1 MSQLIDI
8 EAAREFMK
16 ETLAKV
22 DKVALVEIA
31 NTLEE
36 KKYAI
41 SDNHFQKISCHQFLR
56 KKI

>member
-22 DKVALVEIA
+22 DKLALVDIA
-31 NTLEE
+31 NTLER
-36 KKYAI
+36 KVA
-41 SDNHFQKISCHQFLR
+41 NHCERRI
-56 KKI
+56 